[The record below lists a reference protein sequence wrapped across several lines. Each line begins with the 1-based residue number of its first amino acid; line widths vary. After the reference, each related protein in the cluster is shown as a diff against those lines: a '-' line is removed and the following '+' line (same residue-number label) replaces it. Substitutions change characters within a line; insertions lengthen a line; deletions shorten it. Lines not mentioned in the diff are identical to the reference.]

1 MNEAVQHL
9 DRKLE
14 GFAPRI
20 ALVLGSGLGDF
31 AKEVDDAI
39 SIPYTDLQGFPQSG
53 VSGHAGAIVAGY
65 VAGIPVLV
73 LAGRVHYY
81 EHGDAGAMR
90 PVLETLASFG
100 ITHLLLTNAAGSVRE
115 DMPPGSVMIIED
127 HINFSADIFCP
138 CSADRQAFCRADQCL
153 RRRHAQGS

>member
-9 DRKLE
+9 IRKLE

-39 SIPYTDLQGFPQSG
+39 SIPYTDLPGFPQSG

-73 LAGRVHYY
+73 LAGR
-81 EHGDAGAMR
+81 
-90 PVLETLASFG
+90 
-100 ITHLLLTNAAGSVRE
+100 
-115 DMPPGSVMIIED
+115 
-127 HINFSADIFCP
+127 
-138 CSADRQAFCRADQCL
+138 DRN
-153 RRRHAQGS
+153 G